1 MYSPADY
8 QAFVVS
14 NERRDFVGR
23 PTGAFVAR
31 YKVKCRT
38 PEVDGSWGAELL
50 PQKGVDHRAR
60 ARAQPVPVQSAP
72 PSLGREAGLVGVG
85 GAGARGARVPA
96 GAVLPV
102 QSVCDVGTGAA
113 TVAGVNGGAGVGEA
127 VLGVNVGAG
136 VGEAVVGAGGA
147 GLDAFALL
155 RAGAAVQ
162 AGLERAKRVRV
173 ELARTRAVA
182 GAARRAMAGMS
193 ADVFDKHA
201 QVPEP
206 YTLNPKL

>member
-14 NERRDFVGR
+14 NERRDFVGK

-38 PEVDGSWGAELL
+38 PEVHGSWGAEFV
-50 PQKGVDHRAR
+50 PQKGVDRVVKGYQIAGAPHNLLHHFCSPVCSGIYEHSWIPAHRAR
-60 ARAQPVPVQSAP
+60 ARAPPVPVQSVQ
-72 PSLGREAGLVGVG
+72 PSLVR
-85 GAGARGARVPA
+85 
-96 GAVLPV
+96 
-102 QSVCDVGTGAA
+102 
-113 TVAGVNGGAGVGEA
+113 GAGVGTGGAA
-127 VLGVNVGAG
+127 VAGVKVGAG
-136 VGEAVVGAGGA
+136 VCEAVVGAGGA

-173 ELARTRAVA
+173 ELARTRAAA
-182 GAARRAMAGMS
+182 GAARRAVAGMS
-193 ADVFDKHA
+193 AVVFDKDA
-201 QVPEP
+201 QVPKP
-206 YTLNPKL
+206 